1 MQNELLIAT
10 VIVMLTILF
19 GAIIIAEK
27 LNPKYEIKYLRGWWV
42 IRDVKTQTHLRR
54 FSTNEEAIE
63 WFNENCL

>member
-19 GAIIIAEK
+19 GAIIISE
-27 LNPKYEIKYLRGWWV
+27 NIRPKYEIKYLRGWWV
-42 IRDVKTQTHLRR
+42 IRDVKTKTHIRR
-54 FSTNEEAIE
+54 FGLKEEAEE

>member
-1 MQNELLIAT
+1 MQNEVLIAT

-27 LNPKYEIKYLRGWWV
+27 LHPKYEIKYLRGWWV
-42 IRDVKTQTHLRR
+42 IRDVKNKTHIRR

-63 WFNENCL
+63 WYNENCL